1 MGDDELEE
9 IDDKMSGENILG
21 LGGDISGNSVYGDD
35 VFESPK
41 QGRDSV
47 RRFRELL
54 FIGQIFVVTRNSKAT
69 VKRIAILLLRVPG

>member
-9 IDDKMSGENILG
+9 TDDDEIRGGNILG
-21 LGGDISGNSVYGDD
+21 LGGDISDNSVYSDD

-47 RRFRELL
+47 RSFRK
-54 FIGQIFVVTRNSKAT
+54 IFLS
-69 VKRIAILLLRVPG
+69 IILAKSN